1 MLSFIDSK
9 FNKTTAQIF
18 KTVPYNNLK
27 KITLKMIEN
36 EVEFLYTLLVVKRPK
51 GRKEREEY

>member
-9 FNKTTAQIF
+9 FNKTTAQFFEI
-18 KTVPYNNLK
+18 VPYNNLK

-36 EVEFLYTLLVVKRPK
+36 EVEFLYTFFVVKRPK